1 MKEPTVPERGKDA
14 REIGYADELLAGGT
28 VHRRYSDGRQEWRT
42 RTPGGAVPWRDDQG
56 RSGVDE
62 PLGDKLIK
70 RTFSDGSV
78 AYGREAGFGRTLWRD
93 GTLTVNRSSFGG
105 RLGGILAAVTGA
117 VVVGGLVLPPESLTP
132 QEEQALR
139 DEATADAGGDGGSGD
154 YGDWGGPGDDGGGDF
169 G

>member
-1 MKEPTVPERGKDA
+1 MKEPTVPERGKGA
-14 REIGYADELLAGGT
+14 REIGYADELLADGT

-42 RTPGGAVPWRDDQG
+42 RAAGGTVQWRDDQG

-70 RTFSDGSV
+70 RSFSDGSV

-105 RLGGILAAVTGA
+105 RLGGILAAVTGTA
-117 VVVGGLVLPPESLTP
+117 VLGGVALPPKSLTP
-132 QEEQALR
+132 QEEQDLR
-139 DEATADAGGDGGSGD
+139 DQDREDPGGGGSDD
-154 YGDWGGPGDDGGGDF
+154 YGEWGGPGDDGGGDF